1 MEQFLALKASAGS
14 GKTFTLTVRYISLL
28 FLDVAPNTILTLT
41 FTNKAALEMSERIF
55 NTLINLGN
63 DKVIL
68 DFISNE
74 TLLSIEEILAKKD
87 SIIKTFLSTE
97 LSIFTLDKFM
107 NKILREFSGYIDISD
122 DFSIEN
128 DDHDLMLYK
137 FLISLN
143 EEQFDKL
150 IHFSYDN
157 DKKLNSLIEL
167 FMLLDEKNEN
177 FNQYDFSKH
186 LLDSI
191 IDNILLSANKIAKHI
206 LNSNASNS
214 AKKAV
219 TFSSIEELLQVG
231 KTWLTK
237 DSLIEY
243 SYFKKANPT
252 PELDNELEAI
262 KNDLSLYYRY
272 KEIGILNGIFA
283 IYNNF
288 KEFRLNYKKEKNSLE
303 FNDIT
308 NLVYKLLEKYI
319 DKDFLYFRL
328 DTKYDH
334 MLIDEFQDTSVLQYK
349 ILEPLIS
356 EILAGYSEKYKTFF
370 YVGDTK
376 QSIYRFRGGK
386 KELFDYVIEK
396 NKEQVKLQIL
406 ETNYRSSQ
414 NVVNYVNEI
423 FTVQKN
429 YEYYPQKVNSEL
441 DGYISVEKIDE
452 ESEDKYLFIKKKL
465 DILFEKG
472 IDPHNI
478 AILTYTNADVLEIYE
493 YLKNEYKDLKIITDM
508 TSKLIN
514 QNNVKAIINLVK
526 YYYFKEKLYQTSF
539 NALMGFDLNQ
549 DIELNINIKNNALET
564 IVKQITDYYQLME
577 ENVIKFIEMISK
589 YKDIVDFIYE
599 IDNDDSVM
607 INKENTGLQILT
619 IFKSK
624 GLEFDTV
631 LVVDRLKKKNI
642 DRSSLLFSY
651 DKIDL
656 RRVYYKNKI
665 REEFDAEY
673 KNSVDKEKRLSLDDE
688 LNILYVALTRAK
700 NNLII
705 FKKEKQSVFDLLH
718 YSMKY
723 TELGR
728 LHIKQKDL
736 SQKVVENINYTPLH
750 LGTQEVQKKDK
761 IDDVDNLKARY
772 FGIATHYCLEMM
784 NRFDKES
791 LDFSIELTIS
801 KYANLLGKNDFDD
814 IYNRIEMLV
823 DSNQFQNILEQSDY
837 SKEQELIYNNEL
849 KIIDLLVENENEY
862 TIIDYKTT
870 HSKQDSHLEQVQNYK
885 DAIKDITSKDV
896 KSYVVYL
903 KKEKV
908 EFILV

>member
-1 MEQFLALKASAGS
+1 
-14 GKTFTLTVRYISLL
+14 
-28 FLDVAPNTILTLT
+28 
-41 FTNKAALEMSERIF
+41 
-55 NTLINLGN
+55 
-63 DKVIL
+63 
-68 DFISNE
+68 
-74 TLLSIEEILAKKD
+74 
-87 SIIKTFLSTE
+87 
-97 LSIFTLDKFM
+97 
-107 NKILREFSGYIDISD
+107 
-122 DFSIEN
+122 
-128 DDHDLMLYK
+128 
-137 FLISLN
+137 
-143 EEQFDKL
+143 
-150 IHFSYDN
+150 
-157 DKKLNSLIEL
+157 
-167 FMLLDEKNEN
+167 
-177 FNQYDFSKH
+177 
-186 LLDSI
+186 
-191 IDNILLSANKIAKHI
+191 
-206 LNSNASNS
+206 
-214 AKKAV
+214 
-219 TFSSIEELLQVG
+219 
-231 KTWLTK
+231 
-237 DSLIEY
+237 
-243 SYFKKANPT
+243 
-252 PELDNELEAI
+252 
-262 KNDLSLYYRY
+262 
-272 KEIGILNGIFA
+272 
-283 IYNNF
+283 
-288 KEFRLNYKKEKNSLE
+288 
-303 FNDIT
+303 
-308 NLVYKLLEKYI
+308 
-319 DKDFLYFRL
+319 
-328 DTKYDH
+328 
-334 MLIDEFQDTSVLQYK
+334 
-349 ILEPLIS
+349 
-356 EILAGYSEKYKTFF
+356 
-370 YVGDTK
+370 
-376 QSIYRFRGGK
+376 
-386 KELFDYVIEK
+386 
-396 NKEQVKLQIL
+396 
-406 ETNYRSSQ
+406 
-414 NVVNYVNEI
+414 
-423 FTVQKN
+423 
-429 YEYYPQKVNSEL
+429 
-441 DGYISVEKIDE
+441 
-452 ESEDKYLFIKKKL
+452 
-465 DILFEKG
+465 
-472 IDPHNI
+472 
-478 AILTYTNADVLEIYE
+478 
-493 YLKNEYKDLKIITDM
+493 
-508 TSKLIN
+508 
-514 QNNVKAIINLVK
+514 
-526 YYYFKEKLYQTSF
+526 
-539 NALMGFDLNQ
+539 MGFDLNQ
-549 DIELNINIKNNALET
+549 DIELNINIKNNSLET

-908 EFILV
+908 EFILVGSVKLTV